1 MKLAVVHTYQSVRF
15 NKRDETHFTSEKPNM
30 VGLQMEYDEKL
41 LVVKIT
47 LPGQDSILVFPTNIS
62 YAQVSK
68 AESEVAKPDYAP
80 KAAKTESAAKTK
92 G

>member
-15 NKRDETHFTSEKPNM
+15 NKRDETHFTAEKPNM
-30 VGLQMEYDEKL
+30 TGLQMEYDEKL

-47 LPGQDSILVFPTNIS
+47 IPGQDSVLVFPTNIA

-68 AESEVAKPDYAP
+68 AESVVPKQPSAK
-80 KAAKTESAAKTK
+80 KSES
-92 G
+92 